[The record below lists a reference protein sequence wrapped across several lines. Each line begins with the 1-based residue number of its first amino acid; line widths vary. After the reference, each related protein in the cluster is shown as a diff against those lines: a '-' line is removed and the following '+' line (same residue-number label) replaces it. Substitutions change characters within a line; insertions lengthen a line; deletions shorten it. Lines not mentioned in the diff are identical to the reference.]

1 MVENCTPG
9 DWHTTG
15 HPEGMEFEIRA
26 GDLYVGAASWGVE
39 GIDDAPTFSQ
49 ARANAHMFAASKRL
63 YEALKWFIDDIDG
76 THTVMVDFDAN
87 VEAAR
92 KALAAARGEQS

>member
-9 DWHTTG
+9 DW
-15 HPEGMEFEIRA
+15 
-26 GDLYVGAASWGVE
+26 SVE
-39 GIDDAPTFSQ
+39 GDKNGLFGIY
-49 ARANAHMFAASKRL
+49 ARHSTTQLIAEVFDEDMSDELPAAANAHMLAASKRL

-76 THTVMVDFDAN
+76 THTAMVDFDAN

-92 KALAAARGEQS
+92 HALAAARGEQS